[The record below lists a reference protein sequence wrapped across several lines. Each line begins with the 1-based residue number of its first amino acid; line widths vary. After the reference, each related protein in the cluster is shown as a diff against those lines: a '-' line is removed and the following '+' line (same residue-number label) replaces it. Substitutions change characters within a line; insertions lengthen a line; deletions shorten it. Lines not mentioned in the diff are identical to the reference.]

1 MTEPPLPEPI
11 DHVAAV
17 RRSIRAIRLPSAAG
31 LADQTRDAYD
41 IAAAAQHTPS
51 LDDAWCDD
59 GPPLDLLNAPDPHDA
74 FFRVARH
81 GGDALAA
88 HHRGL
93 LAALH
98 TLDDEAR
105 TDAVP
110 SYPAVALRMA
120 LQALRAPHALAPL
133 DLALPAA
140 ADDAT
145 PRSLDDAVR
154 RWVRG
159 HQVFAVL
166 TQGLVL
172 AVRALQHA
180 AQAAP
185 PDALAHH
192 LHRLA
197 DLYTATALAMRFTAD
212 FPREHYD
219 QAIRP
224 AMSEPHAPAGFSGAL
239 SSDHAVLVQQL
250 MQARPALELA
260 ARLHPAEH
268 RAVKAA
274 LAAMYDDH
282 KHVCGRLAGLAGPS
296 IRSAGLAHE
305 QHAAGE
311 LLDRFRDRR
320 AQLLR

>member
-1 MTEPPLPEPI
+1 MTEPHLPEPI
-11 DHVAAV
+11 DHVVAV
-17 RRSIRAIRLPSAAG
+17 RRSIRAIRLPTAAE
-31 LADQTRDAYD
+31 LADQAGD
-41 IAAAAQHTPS
+41 AAAAAATPPS
-51 LDDAWCDD
+51 PTLDDAWCDT
-59 GPPLDLLNAPDPHDA
+59 GPDLDLLSAPDPHDA

-81 GGDALAA
+81 GGDARAA
-88 HHRGL
+88 HQRGL

-98 TLDDEAR
+98 LLDDEAR

-110 SYPAVALRMA
+110 SYPAVALRLT
-120 LQALRAPHALAPL
+120 LQTLREPHATSPL
-133 DLALPAA
+133 DLDLPAPG
-140 ADDAT
+140 DAT
-145 PRSLDDAVR
+145 PRGLDDAVR

-172 AVRALQHA
+172 AVKALQHA

-185 PDALAHH
+185 PAALAHH

-268 RAVKAA
+268 HAVKAA

-296 IRSAGLAHE
+296 IRSAGLSQE

-320 AQLLR
+320 AHLLR